1 MQNGIIKKE
10 QRVMDTIYRAKPY
23 IPEVTHK
30 WILRKFETILQS
42 GGLIQGAHVKE
53 FEDDACQMFNVKNAV
68 ATTSCGTGLETVLI
82 ASGIK
87 GKRFIV
93 PTQTFA
99 ASVNCIIRTGN
110 TPLIVDVDSDTQCLS
125 LDIIK
130 KSMEE
135 AGQGKIGG
143 VVLVHMSGLIT
154 PEMEEIEK
162 YCKDNDLFLL
172 TDDAHSYGAQLYNP
186 YKDER
191 RCSGTFGDAGV
202 FSFYPSKIIT
212 TGEGGMITTNDDELA
227 EKCRVVRNHGTTR
240 NDGEYQ
246 GLDYGYTCAMP
257 SSNYRMSEF
266 HAVLGLAQNK
276 YLQSFIERRN
286 EIADIYNERLSKVE
300 WLQTPFKDDTIKQ
313 TYWQYIVKI
322 TDGRDRTETLLRLL
336 DEYEIP
342 TANAYSPLCHEQEI
356 YKGYLSSN
364 GYKNSEEF
372 ITKIFSLPMYVEMTD
387 EQVHYICRTIEEL

>member
-212 TGEGGMITTNDDELA
+212 TGEGGMITTNNDELA

>member
-1 MQNGIIKKE
+1 MKE
-10 QRVMDTIYRAKPY
+10 QKNMDTIYRAKPY

-30 WILRKFETILQS
+30 WILRKFETILQT
-42 GGLIQGAHVKE
+42 GALIQGNHVDE
-53 FEDDACQMFNVKNAV
+53 FEKDACQMFNIKNAV

-130 KSMEE
+130 ENMTDDM
-135 AGQGKIGG
+135 GG

-162 YCKDNDLFLL
+162 YCKDNNLFLL
-172 TDDAHSYGAQLYNP
+172 TDDAHSYGSKLG
-186 YKDER
+186 D
-191 RCSGTFGDAGV
+191 RCAGSFGDAGV

-212 TGEGGMITTNDDELA
+212 TGEGGLITTNDDELA

-276 YLQSFIERRN
+276 YLRSFVDRRN
-286 EIADIYNERLSKVE
+286 EIAEIYDERLSKVD
-300 WLQTPFKDDTIKQ
+300 WLQTPFKDNNIKQ

-322 TDGRDRTETLLRLL
+322 TDDRDRTETLLRLL
-336 DEYEIP
+336 DEYKIP

-356 YKGYLSSN
+356 YKDYLSPN

>member
-1 MQNGIIKKE
+1 MQNGITKKE
-10 QRVMDTIYRAKPY
+10 QRNMDTLYRAKPY
-23 IPEVTHK
+23 IPEVTHQ
-30 WILRKFETILQS
+30 WILRKFGTILET

-53 FEDDACQMFNVKNAV
+53 FEDDACQMFDVKNAV

-110 TPLIVDVDSDTQCLS
+110 TPLIVDVDSETQCLS

-130 KSMEE
+130 ENMTDDM
-135 AGQGKIGG
+135 GG

-162 YCKDNDLFLL
+162 YCKDNNLFLL
-172 TDDAHSYGAQLYNP
+172 TDDAHSYGAQVYNP

-191 RCSGTFGDAGV
+191 RCAGTFGDAGV

-276 YLQSFIERRN
+276 YLQSFIDRRN

-300 WLQTPFKDDTIKQ
+300 WLQTPFKDDTIQQ

-336 DEYEIP
+336 DEYQIP

-356 YKGYLSSN
+356 YKDYLSPN

>member
-1 MQNGIIKKE
+1 
-10 QRVMDTIYRAKPY
+10 MDTIYRAKPY

-30 WILRKFETILQS
+30 WILRKFETILQT
-42 GGLIQGAHVKE
+42 GALIQGQHVEE
-53 FEDDACQMFNVKNAV
+53 FEKEACRMFDIGDAI

-87 GKRFIV
+87 NKRFIV

-110 TPLIVDVDSDTQCLS
+110 TPLIVDVDSETQCLS

-130 KSMEE
+130 ENMTDDM
-135 AGQGKIGG
+135 GG

-162 YCKDNDLFLL
+162 YCKDNNLFLV
-172 TDDAHSYGAQLYNP
+172 TDDAHSYGAKFYN
-186 YKDER
+186 KGEDDGR
-191 RCSGTFGDAGV
+191 FAGSFGDAGV

-212 TGEGGMITTNDDELA
+212 TGEGGLITTNDHALA
-227 EKCRVVRNHGTTR
+227 EKCRVVRNHGTRR
-240 NDGEYQ
+240 NNGEYQ

-257 SSNYRMSEF
+257 STNYRMSEF

-276 YLQSFIERRN
+276 YLRSFIERRN
-286 EIADIYNERLSKVE
+286 EIADIYNERLSKVD
-300 WLQTPFKDDTIKQ
+300 WLQTPFKDDNIKQ

-336 DEYEIP
+336 DEFKIP

-356 YKGYLSSN
+356 YKDYLSPN

>member
-1 MQNGIIKKE
+1 
-10 QRVMDTIYRAKPY
+10 MDTIYRAKPY

-191 RCSGTFGDAGV
+191 RCAGTFGDAGV

-212 TGEGGMITTNDDELA
+212 TGEGGMITTNNDELA

-300 WLQTPFKDDTIKQ
+300 WLQTPFKDDMIKQ

>member
-1 MQNGIIKKE
+1 
-10 QRVMDTIYRAKPY
+10 MDTLYRAKPY

-30 WILRKFETILQS
+30 WILRKFETILQT
-42 GGLIQGAHVKE
+42 GALIQGQHVGE
-53 FEDDACQMFNVKNAV
+53 FEKEACHMFNVKNAI
-68 ATTSCGTGLETVLI
+68 ATTSCGTGLETVLL

-87 GKRFIV
+87 NKRFMV

-110 TPLIVDVDSDTQCLS
+110 TPLIVDVDSETQCLS

-130 KSMEE
+130 ENMTDDM
-135 AGQGKIGG
+135 GG

-162 YCKDNDLFLL
+162 YCKDNDLFLV
-172 TDDAHSYGAQLYNP
+172 TDDAHSYGSELYNE

-191 RCSGTFGDAGV
+191 RCAGTFGDAGV

-212 TGEGGMITTNDDELA
+212 TAEGGLITTNDDELA
-227 EKCRVVRNHGTTR
+227 EKCRVVRNHGTRR
-240 NDGEYQ
+240 NDGEFQ
-246 GLDYGYTCAMP
+246 GLDYGYTCDMP
-257 SSNYRMSEF
+257 STNYRMSEF

-276 YLQSFIERRN
+276 YLNSFIERRN
-286 EIADIYNERLSKVE
+286 EIAEIYDERLSKVD
-300 WLQTPFKDDTIKQ
+300 WLQTPFKDDNIKQ

-322 TDGRDRTETLLRLL
+322 TDDKRDRTTELLRLL
-336 DEYEIP
+336 DVHKIP

-356 YKGYLSSN
+356 YKDYLSPK

-387 EQVHYICRTIEEL
+387 EQVHYICDSIEKL

>member
-1 MQNGIIKKE
+1 
-10 QRVMDTIYRAKPY
+10 MDTIYRAKPY

-30 WILRKFETILQS
+30 WILDKYEEILQS
-42 GGLIQGAHVKE
+42 GGLIQGKHVGD
-53 FEDDACQMFNVKNAV
+53 FEKDVCQMFNVKNAV

-110 TPLIVDVDSDTQCLS
+110 TPLIVDVDSETQCLS

-135 AGQGKIGG
+135 AGQGAIGG

-154 PEMEEIEK
+154 PDMLEIEE
-162 YCKDNDLFLL
+162 YCKQNNLFLL
-172 TDDAHSYGAQLYNP
+172 TDDAHSYGAQFYNQ

-191 RCSGTFGDAGV
+191 RCAGTFGDAGV

-212 TGEGGMITTNDDELA
+212 TAEGGMITTNDDELA

-336 DEYEIP
+336 DEYQIP

-356 YKGYLSSN
+356 YKDYLSSN
-364 GYKNSEEF
+364 GYENSEDF

-387 EQVHYICRTIEEL
+387 EQVNYICRTIEEL

>member
-1 MQNGIIKKE
+1 
-10 QRVMDTIYRAKPY
+10 MDTIYRAKPY

-212 TGEGGMITTNDDELA
+212 TGEGGMITTNNDELA

-336 DEYEIP
+336 DEYQIP

>member
-1 MQNGIIKKE
+1 
-10 QRVMDTIYRAKPY
+10 MDTLYRAKPH
-23 IPEVTHK
+23 IPEVTHQ
-30 WILRKFETILQS
+30 WILRKFGTILET
-42 GGLIQGAHVKE
+42 GALIQGHHVEE
-53 FEDDACQMFNVKNAV
+53 FEKEACRMFNVKNAV
-68 ATTSCGTGLETVLI
+68 ATTSCGTGLETVLL

-87 GKRFIV
+87 NKRFIV

-110 TPLIVDVDSDTQCLS
+110 TPLIVDVDSETQCLS

-130 KSMEE
+130 EN
-135 AGQGKIGG
+135 ITDDVGG

-154 PEMEEIEK
+154 PEIIAIEE
-162 YCKDNDLFLL
+162 YCKENDLFLL
-172 TDDAHSYGAQLYNP
+172 TDDAHSYGASSYNE

-191 RCSGTFGDAGV
+191 RYSGTFGNAGV

-212 TGEGGMITTNDDELA
+212 TGEGGLITTNDDELA
-227 EKCRVVRNHGTTR
+227 EKCRVVRNHGTRR

-246 GLDYGYTCAMP
+246 GLDYGYTCDMP
-257 SSNYRMSEF
+257 STNYRMSEF

-276 YLQSFIERRN
+276 YLGSFLDRRN
-286 EIADIYNERLSKVE
+286 QIARIYDERLSNVD
-300 WLQTPFKDDTIKQ
+300 WLQTPFRDEDNIKQ

-356 YKGYLSSN
+356 YKGYLSPN
-364 GYKNSEEF
+364 GYKNSEDF

-387 EQVHYICRTIEEL
+387 EQVHYICQSIEQL

>member
-1 MQNGIIKKE
+1 
-10 QRVMDTIYRAKPY
+10 MDTLYRAKPY

-30 WILRKFETILQS
+30 WILRKFETILQT
-42 GGLIQGAHVKE
+42 GALIQGQHVGE
-53 FEDDACQMFNVKNAV
+53 FEKEACHMFNVKNAI
-68 ATTSCGTGLETVLI
+68 ATTSCGTGLETVLL

-87 GKRFIV
+87 NKRFMV

-110 TPLIVDVDSDTQCLS
+110 TPLIVDVDSETQCLS

-130 KSMEE
+130 ENMTDDM
-135 AGQGKIGG
+135 GG

-162 YCKDNDLFLL
+162 YCKDNNLFLV
-172 TDDAHSYGAQLYNP
+172 TDDAHSYGSELYNE

-191 RCSGTFGDAGV
+191 RCAGTFGDAGV

-212 TGEGGMITTNDDELA
+212 TAEGGLITTNDDELA
-227 EKCRVVRNHGTTR
+227 EKCRVVRNHGTRR
-240 NDGEYQ
+240 NDGEFQ
-246 GLDYGYTCAMP
+246 GLDYGYTCDMP
-257 SSNYRMSEF
+257 STNYRMSEF

-276 YLQSFIERRN
+276 YLRSFIERRN
-286 EIADIYNERLSKVE
+286 EIAEIYDERLSKVD
-300 WLQTPFKDDTIKQ
+300 WLQTPFKDDNIKQ

-322 TDGRDRTETLLRLL
+322 TDDKRDRTTELLRLL
-336 DEYEIP
+336 DVHKIP

-356 YKGYLSSN
+356 YKDYLSPN

-387 EQVHYICRTIEEL
+387 EQVHYICRAIEQL

>member
-1 MQNGIIKKE
+1 M
-10 QRVMDTIYRAKPY
+10 
-23 IPEVTHK
+23 
-30 WILRKFETILQS
+30 
-42 GGLIQGAHVKE
+42 
-53 FEDDACQMFNVKNAV
+53 
-68 ATTSCGTGLETVLI
+68 
-82 ASGIK
+82 
-87 GKRFIV
+87 V

-110 TPLIVDVDSDTQCLS
+110 TPLIVDVDSETQCLS

-130 KSMEE
+130 ENMTDDM
-135 AGQGKIGG
+135 GG

-162 YCKDNDLFLL
+162 YCKDNNLFLV
-172 TDDAHSYGAQLYNP
+172 TDDAHTYGAKLGDRYAG
-186 YKDER
+186 
-191 RCSGTFGDAGV
+191 SFGNAGV

-212 TGEGGMITTNDDELA
+212 TAEGGLITTNDHALA
-227 EKCRVVRNHGTTR
+227 EKCRVVRNHGTRR
-240 NDGEYQ
+240 NNGGYQ
-246 GLDYGYTCAMP
+246 GLDYGYTCDIP
-257 SSNYRMSEF
+257 STNYRMSEF

-276 YLQSFIERRN
+276 YLRSFIERRN
-286 EIADIYNERLSKVE
+286 EIADIYNERLSKVD
-300 WLQTPFKDDTIKQ
+300 WLQTPFKDDNIKQ

-336 DEYEIP
+336 DEFKIP

-356 YKGYLSSN
+356 YKDYLSPK

>member
-1 MQNGIIKKE
+1 
-10 QRVMDTIYRAKPY
+10 MDTIYRAKPY

-130 KSMEE
+130 ENMTDDM
-135 AGQGKIGG
+135 GG

-300 WLQTPFKDDTIKQ
+300 WLQTPFKDDMIKQ

>member
-1 MQNGIIKKE
+1 
-10 QRVMDTIYRAKPY
+10 MDTLYRAKPY
-23 IPEVTHK
+23 IPEVTHQ
-30 WILRKFETILQS
+30 WILRKFGTILET

-53 FEDDACQMFNVKNAV
+53 FEDDACQMFDVKNAV

-110 TPLIVDVDSDTQCLS
+110 TPLIVDVDSETQCLS

-130 KSMEE
+130 ENMTDDM
-135 AGQGKIGG
+135 GG

-191 RCSGTFGDAGV
+191 RCAGTFGDAGV

-212 TGEGGMITTNDDELA
+212 TGEGGMITTNDDEIA
-227 EKCRVVRNHGTTR
+227 DRVSKLRNHGAEISEEQR
-240 NDGEYQ
+240 HHGAKPYMLPDFNMLGF
-246 GLDYGYTCAMP
+246 
-257 SSNYRMSEF
+257 NYRMTDLQGALGVVQIKKLDSFISERNEW
-266 HAVLGLAQNK
+266 ANYYIRELNK
-276 YLQSFIERRN
+276 IDWLMLPQISSDYKPGWQSFVVFVDEVKAPFSRN
-286 EIADIYNERLSKVE
+286 EIMEK
-300 WLQTPFKDDTIKQ
+300 LQEVGISTRPGTHAVHMLNYYK
-313 TYWQYIVKI
+313 
-322 TDGRDRTETLLRLL
+322 ELLRCDENDFPGAKAANDFSMSIPLHNRMIKEDYEYVVSKIKLL
-336 DEYEIP
+336 
-342 TANAYSPLCHEQEI
+342 
-356 YKGYLSSN
+356 
-364 GYKNSEEF
+364 
-372 ITKIFSLPMYVEMTD
+372 
-387 EQVHYICRTIEEL
+387 

>member
-1 MQNGIIKKE
+1 
-10 QRVMDTIYRAKPY
+10 MDTIYRAKPY

-135 AGQGKIGG
+135 AGQGQIGG

-212 TGEGGMITTNDDELA
+212 TGEGGMITTNNDELA

-300 WLQTPFKDDTIKQ
+300 WLQTPFKDDMIKQ